1 MDWQQFYT
9 QAAGDSPP
17 DLQLFAPWQIQLADH
32 IRQLG
37 PGSSLE
43 SGSGFGQTSYLLA
56 ESLDTVVAVDLEAYP
71 LQMARRLFATG
82 QRTGGFL
89 QGDLFHLPVRDRSFD
104 VSFNAGVFEHFTFAE
119 RCRALTEMARVTR
132 DGGAIIVAF
141 PNHGSVPYRYSYG
154 YRLRRGTWPYPQEY
168 PLVDLGAELQ
178 AMGQDWTQ
186 QRKTVCRQSAF
197 HFLRRH
203 QRWLFRL
210 VGLFRSFEGYLT
222 IITIDKQG
230 VS

>member
-9 QAAGDSPP
+9 RAAGDSPP
-17 DLQLFAPWQIQLADH
+17 DLQAFAPWQLQLAGH
-32 IRQLG
+32 IKQLG
-37 PGSSLE
+37 PGSCLE

-56 ESLDTVVAVDLEAYP
+56 ESIDKVVAVDLEAYP
-71 LQMARRLFATG
+71 LRMARRLFVTG
-82 QRTGGFL
+82 QRTGAFL
-89 QGDLFHLPVRDRSFD
+89 QGDLFHLPVRDQSFD
-104 VSFNAGVFEHFTFAE
+104 VCFNAGVFEHFSFAE

-132 DGGAIIVAF
+132 DRGSIIVAF
-141 PNHGSVPYRYSYG
+141 PNHCSSPYRYSYG
-154 YRLRRGTWPYPQEY
+154 YRRKQGTWPYPQEH

-178 AMGQDWTQ
+178 ALGRGWTQ
-186 QRKTVCRQSAF
+186 QRKTVDRQGAF

-210 VGLFRSFEGYLT
+210 AGLFCSFEGYLT

-230 VS
+230 AP